1 LIYLSTKEYK
11 THTLFR
17 YESMILTLKEFKKQY
32 KSVENYLLEC
42 NFNIQEIE
50 IIKNNLII
58 NNVNNDNFLI
68 YNNSVGFI
76 KSLL

>member
-1 LIYLSTKEYK
+1 
-11 THTLFR
+11 
-17 YESMILTLKEFKKQY
+17 MILTLKEFKEQY

-42 NFNIQEIE
+42 NFTTQEIE

-58 NNVNNDNFLI
+58 RNIENDDI
-68 YNNSVGFI
+68 CIGSSNSAEFI